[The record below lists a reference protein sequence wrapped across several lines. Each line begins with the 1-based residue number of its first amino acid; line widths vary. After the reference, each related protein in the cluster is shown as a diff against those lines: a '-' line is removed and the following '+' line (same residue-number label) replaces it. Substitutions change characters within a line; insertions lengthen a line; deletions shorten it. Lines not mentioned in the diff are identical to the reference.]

1 MSTRLLQ
8 GKFSGAG
15 APTPSYPL
23 PPPGVP
29 SLGRFRAE
37 RGAESTERMSSGE
50 RACSTERMRSGERM
64 ASSSR
69 VPVCRY
75 LDSEPESGGIFM
87 SNRPG
92 ADQVSHSYGVPSCAN
107 VCQS

>member
-1 MSTRLLQ
+1 M
-8 GKFSGAG
+8 GG
-15 APTPSYPL
+15 PTLPYPL

-29 SLGRFRAE
+29 SLGQFRPE
-37 RGAESTERMSSGE
+37 RGAESTERMRSGE
-50 RACSTERMRSGERM
+50 RACSTEQMSSGERM

-69 VPVCRY
+69 VPVCRS
-75 LDSEPESGGIFM
+75 LDSEPESRVIFL

-92 ADQVSHSYGVPSCAN
+92 HDQVSHSYGVPCCAK